1 MTTNVDDINFEED
14 EGEGYSQA
22 PPQRAPQGS
31 NYLMDAL
38 PGGNGNNEIVENLE
52 VPDMD
57 PGFYQN
63 PNFGDINGDDDIL
76 GGFVNPDR
84 RGPQSL
90 GSMHN
95 SKSAGE
101 ESDEDADVFKQ

>member
-1 MTTNVDDINFEED
+1 MTTNVDDMNFDED
-14 EGEGYSQA
+14 EGQRNQKA
-22 PPQRAPQGS
+22 PPQRVPQGS

-38 PGGNGNNEIVENLE
+38 PGANGNNGNDEIVDNLE

-76 GGFVNPDR
+76 GGFGNPNQ
-84 RGPQSL
+84 RGP
-90 GSMHN
+90 
-95 SKSAGE
+95 
-101 ESDEDADVFKQ
+101 